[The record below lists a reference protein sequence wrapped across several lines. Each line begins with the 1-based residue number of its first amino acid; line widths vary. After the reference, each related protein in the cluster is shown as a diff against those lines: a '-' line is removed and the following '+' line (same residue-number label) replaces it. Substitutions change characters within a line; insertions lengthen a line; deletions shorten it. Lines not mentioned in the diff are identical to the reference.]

1 MKMLTL
7 KLKPKTLFGMILA
20 LTGVVVIALTFVNN
34 HINSDSKSVSAI
46 ISASTDEERRNYL
59 EGFGWEVGEDF
70 EQKEL
75 TIPESWN
82 EVYNEYNEIQLNQGF
97 NLADYKGKAVTLY
110 TYTIT
115 NYEEDEVLA
124 DMLVCD
130 GNLIGGDVC
139 NTSAE
144 NGFIVGFNGE

>member
-7 KLKPKTLFGMILA
+7 KLKPKTLFGIILA
-20 LTGVVVIALTFVNN
+20 VTGVVVIALTFVNN